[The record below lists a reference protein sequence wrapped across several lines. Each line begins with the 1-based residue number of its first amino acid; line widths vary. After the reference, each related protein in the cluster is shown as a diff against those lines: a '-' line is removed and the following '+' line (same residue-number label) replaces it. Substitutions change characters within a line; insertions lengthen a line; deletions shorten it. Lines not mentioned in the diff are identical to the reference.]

1 MTKYVGGRDLETVV
15 RLGGALAPERA
26 AAVVG
31 AVADGLDAIH
41 AAGLVHRDVKPAN
54 VLLDEAGHVW
64 VGDFGLARPVDG
76 GTGPT
81 DPGAWVGTAG
91 FAAPE
96 QIRGEAVDARTDVYA
111 LGCVLFF
118 TLTGRSPFAR
128 ESVSAT
134 HVGAPHRHA
143 ALAAAGPRGVRPRR
157 RPRAVQGSG
166 RPLHLRGRARRRGPG
181 GRGRWLVGVG
191 DRRVA
196 PPPPAAAPR
205 APPSRA
211 RRGRRCRAAG
221 RRRRRCSSRSTGA
234 ARSRPATPTPTPTP
248 TATPAPDR
256 TITVADVGTQ
266 PRGIALAAGDVWVV
280 EPVERPLDA
289 HRRGATR
296 ACTCPPPA
304 SATGPRD
311 ITAEG
316 DRLWVTNPG
325 TDEVLQ
331 VDAVSGALEQRV
343 ARRLAVR
350 GGGGPRRAVGGR
362 AGRSGSTSARRT
374 SPTCCG
380 GSTVAGSRSA
390 SRSRSTAGIR
400 AIALGGGF
408 VWVSL
413 WDEGTILQLTK
424 RGAEVDSV
432 RDRPSPRTT

>member
-1 MTKYVGGRDLETVV
+1 M

-31 AVADGLDAIH
+31 AVAAGLDAIH

-118 TLTGRSPFAR
+118 TLTGPLPVRPRVGQRDACGRTSPTRRPGCRRASRRSTPSSPAR
-128 ESVSAT
+128 CPRIRPTASPPRASSAPRSARPRA
-134 HVGAPHRHA
+134 VAGRGRGPSSRPAAPPPRRGRRRRGLAAGAAAALLAAGAATFLAVDGRRRGAGRDADPDADARRPRPTPDRHDHRRGRRHA
-143 ALAAAGPRGVRPRR
+143 ATRHRPRR
-157 RPRAVQGSG
+157 R
-166 RPLHLRGRARRRGPG
+166 RRLG
-181 GRGRWLVGVG
+181 G
-191 DRRVA
+191 
-196 PPPPAAAPR
+196 
-205 APPSRA
+205 
-211 RRGRRCRAAG
+211 
-221 RRRRRCSSRSTGA
+221 
-234 ARSRPATPTPTPTP
+234 
-248 TATPAPDR
+248 
-256 TITVADVGTQ
+256 
-266 PRGIALAAGDVWVV
+266 

-296 ACTCPPPA
+296 ACT
-304 SATGPRD
+304 
-311 ITAEG
+311 
-316 DRLWVTNPG
+316 
-325 TDEVLQ
+325 
-331 VDAVSGALEQRV
+331 
-343 ARRLAVR
+343 ARRPR
-350 GGGGPRRAVGGR
+350 RQQGHRHHGGGRPPVGDEPWHQRAPAGGCRQRGARAAGAPSTGRSRWRRTAAGCGWR

-390 SRSRSTAGIR
+390 SRSRSTAASARSPSAAASSGSR
-400 AIALGGGF
+400 
-408 VWVSL
+408 S
-413 WDEGTILQLTK
+413 GT
-424 RGAEVDSV
+424 RERSC
-432 RDRPSPRTT
+432 S